1 MNELTHSRAPN
12 RLFGASAFSIASHV
26 FCTLTAPER
35 EARRYRWRQLMRDAN
50 SRVAITDNG
59 AVIRLDNAWAR
70 ADVEELVSQERSCCS
85 WMDLDLRDEGREL
98 VLTMTADSRVGA
110 AVIHKMVDS

>member
-1 MNELTHSRAPN
+1 MNELTHSGAP
-12 RLFGASAFSIASHV
+12 IV
-26 FCTLTAPER
+26 CTLTARER
-35 EARRYRWRQLMRDAN
+35 EARGNRWRQLMRDAN

-59 AVIRLDNAWAR
+59 AVIRLDDVWAR

-98 VLTMTADSRVGA
+98 VLTMTADSHAGA
-110 AVIHKMVDS
+110 AVIHKMVDSYFLHAWGR